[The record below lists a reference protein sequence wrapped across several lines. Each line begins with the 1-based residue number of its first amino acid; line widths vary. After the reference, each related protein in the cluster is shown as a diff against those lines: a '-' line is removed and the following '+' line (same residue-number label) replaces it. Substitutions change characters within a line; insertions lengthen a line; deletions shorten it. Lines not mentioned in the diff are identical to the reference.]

1 MKMEIPAIAMLVH
14 QSASSTSI
22 TSTTSRWIEFECCL
36 GCSGWLVG
44 SREGQRFTKN
54 TLGGSATTGAAVFG
68 RTAGFKLGE
77 MIGFDEYCFSDGLK
91 RFNHQLENEELFLEW
106 GMIFDVQHFCW

>member
-1 MKMEIPAIAMLVH
+1 LW
-14 QSASSTSI
+14 ASG
-22 TSTTSRWIEFECCL
+22 L
-36 GCSGWLVG
+36 
-44 SREGQRFTKN
+44 FTKKHRA
-54 TLGGSATTGAAVFG
+54 GGSPTTGAAVFG